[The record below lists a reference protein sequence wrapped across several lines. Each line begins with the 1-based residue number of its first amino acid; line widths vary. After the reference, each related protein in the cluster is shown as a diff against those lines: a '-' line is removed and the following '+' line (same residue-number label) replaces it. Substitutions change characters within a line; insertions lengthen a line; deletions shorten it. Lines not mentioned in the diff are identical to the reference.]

1 VITEEKGVMMLAGA
15 NPVPQLDLVD
25 VDVEA
30 AMYLATL
37 EQRSS
42 EVTNLDTKQAEPTSP
57 KRPLGPW
64 LIAAAAAVILGVAIV
79 LVTSNSETAPVAT
92 TPTPTSVVDAAPTTI
107 SGQTETTSAP
117 TTTLGQS
124 STTVIESALS
134 DIPLWMGSGI
144 GQWTPA
150 RSRIPFAITNGD
162 NWNSFNLVLTDER
175 FSLCPSPPGGGQFP
189 LCNLASV
196 AVLFLGF
203 ETVDETREFL
213 ASFEEAELVD
223 EKPISIGGATGI
235 RFEFAHEVPP
245 LVGQAQGDLNVPVA
259 VTDGFGHTPIGQ
271 GPLGR
276 SIVSIVD
283 VDGVIVTLA
292 FQGIDVSKGGAEDAF
307 STYKEAGLGIIDSII
322 WGSS

>member
-1 VITEEKGVMMLAGA
+1 MEQIGA
-15 NPVPQLDLVD
+15 
-25 VDVEA
+25 A
-30 AMYLATL
+30 RHLATL
-37 EQRSS
+37 EQMSS
-42 EVTNLDTKQAEPTSP
+42 EVTQLSTQKPETPKPNRTSM
-57 KRPLGPW
+57 GW
-64 LIAAAAAVILGVAIV
+64 LAAAFVAVLVGVAI
-79 LVTSNSETAPVAT
+79 LILNQEGEETPPAT
-92 TPTPTSVVDAAPTTI
+92 EVV
-107 SGQTETTSAP
+107 S
-117 TTTLGQS
+117 TTLGQS

-162 NWNSFNLVLTDER
+162 NWNSFHLVLTDER
-175 FSLCPSPPGGGQFP
+175 FSLCPSHPGGGQSS

-213 ASFEEAELVD
+213 ASFEGAELVD
-223 EKPISIGGATGI
+223 EQPVSIGGATGI

-245 LVGQAQGDLNVPVA
+245 LVGQTQGDLNVPVA
-259 VTDGFGHTPIGQ
+259 ATDGFSLTPIGQ

-322 WGSS
+322 WGNP

>member
-1 VITEEKGVMMLAGA
+1 VVITEEHVVRFFDQA
-15 NPVPQLDLVD
+15 NPIP
-25 VDVEA
+25 DVESLDMEQIGA
-30 AMYLATL
+30 ARHLATL

-42 EVTNLDTKQAEPTSP
+42 EVTQLSTQQPETPKPNRTSMGS
-57 KRPLGPW
+57 L
-64 LIAAAAAVILGVAIV
+64 AAAFVAVLVGVAI
-79 LVTSNSETAPVAT
+79 LILNQEGEETPPAT
-92 TPTPTSVVDAAPTTI
+92 EVV
-107 SGQTETTSAP
+107 S
-117 TTTLGQS
+117 TTLGQS

-175 FSLCPSPPGGGQFP
+175 FSLCPSHPGEGQSSM
-189 LCNLASV
+189 CNLASV

-203 ETVDETREFL
+203 ETVDETREFP
-213 ASFEEAELVD
+213 ASFEGAELVD
-223 EKPISIGGATGI
+223 EQPVSIGGATGI

-259 VTDGFGHTPIGQ
+259 VTDGFGTTPIGQ

-322 WGSS
+322 WGNP